1 MHKRD
6 IAPTGRQT
14 GDLYKHGKL
23 LFFFKGEPK
32 TCALHFFFFP
42 GVAVSIVKSL

>member
-1 MHKRD
+1 MHKCD

-32 TCALHFFFFP
+32 TCALHFFFP
-42 GVAVSIVKSL
+42 GVAILIVKSL